1 MVVEQITYKNIDP
14 AVRKSIMVGLCL
26 AMLCACFDGTII
38 GTCGTKIAN
47 ELNGNGLFTWMVT
60 AYLLCECIT
69 IPIAGK
75 LSDLYGRKPLFLI
88 GLALFVG
95 GSIVAGMS
103 TSMEMLV
110 ICRAIQG
117 LGGGVLIPVATAAI
131 ADLYAPEV
139 RAKMQG
145 MLAAIF
151 GIGSG
156 IGPIIGGFITEN
168 IDWRWCFYINV
179 PLAAVSFILTIK
191 KFPAPVIPNKPVID
205 YKGIVVLTVLLTALI
220 VLFECGG
227 NEFQWMSVTTF
238 ALIGVFALCA
248 VLFVLIEKRAVEP
261 ILSPKLLKNRTVIAG
276 GMYMLIFGIGMM
288 GAMTF
293 GGYFGTF
300 ILFELDTLTASYY
313 TLFLVAGIMLT
324 SMISGGACERTG
336 YRPWLVA
343 GPIIV
348 FIGLYL
354 FSTLQVDG
362 VVFSLTKEYHYEV
375 LGKPLTMFCV
385 AQFVLGVGLGCMM
398 TPVMAAVQ
406 NSSDPKE
413 IGMNTSAVNLLRSI
427 GTALGTAI
435 FTMLINSQYVNNLG
449 PYAGAPAFT
458 DKATEF
464 IQPMLAYLLPV
475 SPLYDPTGTVPNAV
489 LDAFI
494 KSVDFGFIAG
504 GCIILCAAAI
514 GLLIKAK
521 TTTQLLAEAAAHH
534 SSEKSEEQTSEEQQ

>member
-1 MVVEQITYKNIDP
+1 MAVEQVTYKNINP
-14 AVRKSIMVGLCL
+14 AVRRSIMIGLCL

-38 GTCGTKIAN
+38 GTCGTKIAT

-60 AYLLCECIT
+60 AYLLCECVT

-95 GSIVAGMS
+95 GSVIAGMS

-117 LGGGVLIPVATAAI
+117 LGGGILIPVATAAI

-156 IGPIIGGFITEN
+156 IGPIIGGFLTEN
-168 IDWRWCFYINV
+168 VDWRWCFYINV
-179 PLAAVSFILTIK
+179 PLALVSFILTIK
-191 KFPAPVIPNKPVID
+191 KFPTPVVPNKPVID
-205 YKGIVVLTVLLTALI
+205 YKGIVTLTAFLASLI
-220 VLFECGG
+220 VIFECGG
-227 NEFQWMSVTTF
+227 NEFEWVSATTA
-238 ALIGVFALCA
+238 ALIAVMVVCA
-248 VLFVLIEKRAVEP
+248 VLFVMSEKRAVEP
-261 ILSPKLLKNRTVIAG
+261 ILSPKLLKNRTVMAG
-276 GMYMLIFGIGMM
+276 GVYMLIFGIGMM

-313 TLFLVAGIMLT
+313 TLFMVAGMMIT
-324 SMISGGACERTG
+324 AVISGAVCEKTG
-336 YRPWLVA
+336 YRPWLVV
-343 GPIIV
+343 GPVIV
-348 FIGLYL
+348 FIGLVL
-354 FSTLQVDG
+354 FSMLQVDG
-362 VVFSLTKEYHYEV
+362 VVFDAFKQYHYTIN
-375 LGKPLTMFCV
+375 GKPIAMFCV

-406 NSSDPKE
+406 NSSEPAE
-413 IGMNTSAVNLLRSI
+413 IGMNTSAVNVLRSA

-435 FTMLINSQYVNNLG
+435 FTMLINAQYVGNLG
-449 PYAGAPAFT
+449 DLTKYPFVT

-464 IQPMLAYLLPV
+464 LTPMLAFFQI
-475 SPLYDPTGTVPNAV
+475 DPTGV
-489 LDAFI
+489 LSNRVLTAFI
-494 KSVDFGFIAG
+494 NSVDFGFIAG
-504 GCIILCAAAI
+504 GCIILVAAVVGLFIKSKNTAQVAEERAAA
-514 GLLIKAK
+514 
-521 TTTQLLAEAAAHH
+521 
-534 SSEKSEEQTSEEQQ
+534 SSEASTGDKQ

>member
-1 MVVEQITYKNIDP
+1 MAVEQVTYKNIDP
-14 AVRKSIMVGLCL
+14 KVRKSIMIGLCL

-47 ELNGNGLFTWMVT
+47 ELEGNGLFTWMVT

-75 LSDLYGRKPLFLI
+75 LSDLYGRKPLFLV
-88 GLALFVG
+88 GLGLFVG
-95 GSIVAGMS
+95 GSIIAGLS
-103 TSMEMLV
+103 TTMTMLV
-110 ICRAIQG
+110 ICRGIQG
-117 LGGGVLIPVATAAI
+117 LGGGILIPVATAAI

-179 PLAAVSFILTIK
+179 PLAAVAFILTIK
-191 KFPAPVIPNKPVID
+191 KFPNPIVPNKPVID
-205 YKGIVVLTVLLTALI
+205 YKGIGVLTVFLSSLI

-227 NEFQWMSVTTF
+227 NEFEWVS
-238 ALIGVFALCA
+238 LITGILAAIMVVFA
-248 VLFVLIEKRAVEP
+248 VLFVMIEKRAVEP
-261 ILSPKLLKNRTVIAG
+261 ILSPKLLKNRTIMAG
-276 GMYMLIFGIGMM
+276 GVYMLLFGIGMM

-313 TLFLVAGIMLT
+313 TLFLVIGLMVTAT
-324 SMISGGACERTG
+324 VSGALCEKTG

-343 GPIIV
+343 GPVITFV
-348 FIGLYL
+348 GLYL
-354 FSTLQVDG
+354 FSTLSVDG
-362 VVFSLTKEYHYEV
+362 VVLDLSMDYYYAIE
-375 LGKPLTMFCV
+375 GKPITMFCI

-406 NSSDPKE
+406 NSSEVSE

-435 FTMLINSQYVNNLG
+435 FTMLINARYVENLG
-449 PYAGAPAFT
+449 DCAGLPGIS

-464 IQPMLAYLLPV
+464 IEPMIAYLVGGQP
-475 SPLYDPTGTVPNAV
+475 DIANGV

-494 KSVDFGFIAG
+494 KSIDFGFIAG
-504 GCIILCAAAI
+504 GVIILCAAVVGI
-514 GLLIKAK
+514 MIKAK
-521 TTTQLLAEAAAHH
+521 TTHQLAMEHKHH
-534 SSEKSEEQTSEEQQ
+534 SKITTDSEQEQ

>member
-1 MVVEQITYKNIDP
+1 MI
-14 AVRKSIMVGLCL
+14 GLCL

-75 LSDLYGRKPLFLI
+75 LSDLYGRKPLFLV
-88 GLALFVG
+88 GLGLFVG
-95 GSIVAGMS
+95 GSIIAGMS
-103 TSMEMLV
+103 TNMEMLV
-110 ICRAIQG
+110 ICRGIQG

-131 ADLYAPEV
+131 ADLYAPAV
-139 RAKMQG
+139 RARMQG

-179 PLAAVSFILTIK
+179 PLAIISFLFTIK
-191 KFPAPVIPNKPVID
+191 RFPSPVVPTKPIID
-205 YKGIVVLTVLLTALI
+205 YRGIVTLTAFLAALI
-220 VLFECGG
+220 IIFECGG
-227 NEFQWMSVTTF
+227 NEFEWASIETA
-238 ALIGVFALCA
+238 ALIVIMAVCA
-248 VLFVLIEKRAVEP
+248 VLFVMIERKAAEP
-261 ILSPKLLKNRTVIAG
+261 ILSPKLLKNRTIMAG
-276 GMYMLIFGIGMM
+276 GIYMLVFGIGMM

-293 GGYFGTF
+293 AGYFGTF

-313 TLFLVAGIMLT
+313 TLFLIVGM
-324 SMISGGACERTG
+324 MITAMVSGRLCEKTG
-336 YRPWLVA
+336 YRPWLIA
-343 GPIIV
+343 GPVIV

-354 FSTLQVDG
+354 FSTLQVDE
-362 VVFSLTKEYHYEV
+362 VVASPDYPYYAI
-375 LGKPLTMFCV
+375 LGKPINMFCI

-406 NSSDPKE
+406 NSSEMHE

-427 GTALGTAI
+427 GTALGTAV
-435 FTMLINSQYVNNLG
+435 FTMLINAQYASNLG
-449 PYAGAPAFT
+449 DIGSLPGVT

-464 IQPMLAYLLPV
+464 ITPVIIYLQQGMNDV
-475 SPLYDPTGTVPNAV
+475 ANAI
-489 LDAFI
+489 LDAFV

-504 GCIILCAAAI
+504 GLIILC
-514 GLLIKAK
+514 GGMVGFFIKAK
-521 TTTQLLAEAAAHH
+521 TTSQLEAEARTETISLDGSAEAPA
-534 SSEKSEEQTSEEQQ
+534 EPAEDEQN

>member
-1 MVVEQITYKNIDP
+1 MAVEQITYKNIDP
-14 AVRKSIMVGLCL
+14 RVRRSIMVGLCL

-47 ELNGNGLFTWMVT
+47 ELDGNGLFTWMVT
-60 AYLLCECIT
+60 SYLLCECVT

-95 GSIVAGMS
+95 GSIIAGMS
-103 TSMEMLV
+103 TNMTMLV
-110 ICRAIQG
+110 ICRGIQG
-117 LGGGVLIPVATAAI
+117 LGGGILIPVATAAI
-131 ADLYAPEV
+131 ADLYEPSV

-179 PLAAVSFILTIK
+179 PLAAISFVLTIK

-205 YKGIVVLTVLLTALI
+205 YAGIVSLTAFLASLI

-227 NEFQWMSVTTF
+227 NEFEWMSITTF
-238 ALIGVFALCA
+238 ALVAVMIACA
-248 VLFVLIEKRAVEP
+248 VVFVMIERKAIEP
-261 ILSPKLLKNRTVIAG
+261 ILSPKLLKNRTIMAG
-276 GMYMLIFGIGMM
+276 GIYMLIFGIGMM

-313 TLFLVAGIMLT
+313 TIFLIIGMMITAML
-324 SMISGGACERTG
+324 SGQLCERTG
-336 YRPWLVA
+336 YRPWLFI
-343 GPIIV
+343 GPLIV
-348 FIGLYL
+348 FVGLYL
-354 FSTLQVDG
+354 FSILAVDG
-362 VVFSLTKEYHYEV
+362 VVFDATKEYSYTI
-375 LGKPLTMFCV
+375 LGKPIDMFCV
-385 AQFVLGVGLGCMM
+385 AQFVLGLGLGCMM

-406 NSSDPKE
+406 NSSEITE

-435 FTMLINSQYVNNLG
+435 FTMLINSQYVHNLG
-449 PYAGAPAFT
+449 DVAGMPTVT

-464 IQPMLAYLLPV
+464 ITPMLTYLVPFGPDGNPN
-475 SPLYDPTGTVPNAV
+475 PLLNPEISQKI

-494 KSVDFGFIAG
+494 GSVDFGFIAG
-504 GCIILCAAAI
+504 GLIIVIAAFV

-521 TTTQLLAEAAAHH
+521 TTLQIKKEQLAAGI
-534 SSEKSEEQTSEEQQ
+534 QNEEQQ

>member
-1 MVVEQITYKNIDP
+1 MAVEQVTYKNIDP
-14 AVRKSIMVGLCL
+14 RVRKSIMTGLCL

-47 ELNGNGLFTWMVT
+47 ELDGNGLFTWMVT

-75 LSDLYGRKPLFLI
+75 LSDLYGRKPLFLF
-88 GLALFVG
+88 GLAVFVG
-95 GSIVAGMS
+95 GSVLAGMS
-103 TSMEMLV
+103 VNMPMLV
-110 ICRAIQG
+110 VCRAMQG
-117 LGGGVLIPVATAAI
+117 LGGGFLIPVATAAI

-145 MLAAIF
+145 MLAVIF
-151 GIGSG
+151 GVGSG
-156 IGPIIGGFITEN
+156 VGPIIGGFITEN

-179 PLAAVSFILTIK
+179 PIAVVAFFLTIK
-191 KFPAPVIPNKPVID
+191 KFPSPMVVNKPVID
-205 YKGIVVLTVLLTALI
+205 YKGITFLTIFLASLI

-227 NEFQWMSVTTF
+227 NEFEWVSIET
-238 ALIGVFALCA
+238 ALLIVAMA
-248 VLFVLIEKRAVEP
+248 VSAAIFVMVERKAVEP
-261 ILSPKLLKNRTVIAG
+261 ILSPKLLKNRTVLAG
-276 GMYMLIFGIGMM
+276 GIYMLLFGIGMM

-313 TLFLVAGIMLT
+313 TLFMVVGMMIT
-324 SMISGGACERTG
+324 SIISGSLCEKTG
-336 YRPWLVA
+336 YRPWLVV

-362 VVFSLTKEYHYEV
+362 VVFDANKQYYYTILN
-375 LGKPLTMFCV
+375 KPIDMFCV

-406 NSSDPKE
+406 NSSELSE

-435 FTMLINSQYVNNLG
+435 FTMLINSQYVHNLG
-449 PYAGAPAFT
+449 DVASLPLVT

-464 IQPMLAYLLPV
+464 ITPMVAYLTTNPLV
-475 SPLYDPTGTVPNAV
+475 SNAI

-494 KSVDFGFIAG
+494 KSVDFGFLAG
-504 GCIILCAAAI
+504 GAIILCGSVV

-521 TTTQLLAEAAAHH
+521 TTLQLSREMPLDVGDV
-534 SSEKSEEQTSEEQQ
+534 SKKQTEEE

>member
-1 MVVEQITYKNIDP
+1 MAAEQITYKNIDP
-14 AVRKSIMVGLCL
+14 RVRKSIMTGLCL

-47 ELNGNGLFTWMVT
+47 ELDGNGLFTWMVT

-75 LSDLYGRKPLFLI
+75 LSDLYGRKPWFLI

-95 GSIVAGMS
+95 GSVIAGMS

-117 LGGGVLIPVATAAI
+117 LGGGILIPVATAAI
-131 ADLYAPEV
+131 ADLYEPAV

-179 PLAAVSFILTIK
+179 PLAAIAFILTIK
-191 KFPAPVIPNKPVID
+191 KFPSPLVPTKPVID
-205 YKGIVVLTVLLTALI
+205 YAGITTLTAFLASLI

-227 NEFQWMSVTTF
+227 NEFEWVSAITF
-238 ALIGVFALCA
+238 GLIAVMIITG
-248 VLFVLIEKRAVEP
+248 VLFVMIERRAIEP
-261 ILSPKLLKNRTVIAG
+261 ILSPKLLRNRTVLAG
-276 GMYMLIFGIGMM
+276 GIYMLIFGIGMM

-313 TLFLVAGIMLT
+313 TLFMVIGMMIT
-324 SMISGGACERTG
+324 SVLSGALCEKTG
-336 YRPWLVA
+336 YRFWAVI

-354 FSTLQVDG
+354 FSILSVGG
-362 VVFSLTKEYHYEV
+362 VELDLTKDYYYTI
-375 LGKPLTMFCV
+375 LDKPINLFCV
-385 AQFVLGVGLGCMM
+385 AQFVLGFGLGCMM
-398 TPVMAAVQ
+398 TPIMAAVQ
-406 NSSDPKE
+406 NSSELKD
-413 IGMNTSAVNLLRSI
+413 IGMNTSAVNMLRSI

-435 FTMLINSQYVNNLG
+435 FTMLINSQYVANLG
-449 PYAGAPAFT
+449 DVAGMPGVT

-464 IQPMLAYLLPV
+464 ITPMIGYLMNGMA
-475 SPLYDPTGTVPNAV
+475 DIANQI

-504 GCIILCAAAI
+504 GIIILVAAAL
-514 GLLIKAK
+514 GLLIKK
-521 TTTQLLAEAAAHH
+521 TEPVAFQEEPAPVEG
-534 SSEKSEEQTSEEQQ
+534 SSEEQ

>member
-1 MVVEQITYKNIDP
+1 MAVEQVTYKNIDP
-14 AVRKSIMVGLCL
+14 RVRKSIMIGLCL

-60 AYLLCECIT
+60 AYLLCECVT
-69 IPIAGK
+69 IPVAGK

-103 TSMEMLV
+103 PDMTTLV
-110 ICRAIQG
+110 ICRGVQG

-131 ADLYAPEV
+131 ADLYEPAV

-151 GIGSG
+151 GVGSG

-191 KFPAPVIPNKPVID
+191 KFPTPVVPTKPVVD
-205 YKGIVVLTVLLTALI
+205 YAGIVVLTAMLSGLI

-227 NEFQWMSVTTF
+227 NDF
-238 ALIGVFALCA
+238 AWLSPISYGLIALVLVCA
-248 VLFVLIEKRAVEP
+248 LLFIFIEKRAVEP
-261 ILSPKLLKNRTVIAG
+261 ILSPKLLKNRTIMAG
-276 GMYMLIFGIGMM
+276 GIYMLIFGIGMM
-288 GAMTF
+288 GSMTF

-313 TLFLVAGIMLT
+313 TLFLIIGMMITAML
-324 SMISGGACERTG
+324 SGALCERTG

-343 GPIIV
+343 GPVIV
-348 FIGLYL
+348 FIGLYI
-354 FSTLQVDG
+354 FSTLAVGG
-362 VVFSLTKEYHYEV
+362 VVFDPAKEYYYTI
-375 LGKPLTMFCV
+375 LDKPIMMFCV
-385 AQFVLGVGLGCMM
+385 AQFVLGLGLGCMM

-406 NSSDPKE
+406 NSSELSE

-435 FTMLINSQYVNNLG
+435 FTMLINAVYVDNLG
-449 PYAGAPAFT
+449 SVADMPMVT

-464 IQPMLAYLLPV
+464 IQPMIGYLSMGQGEIANQIL
-475 SPLYDPTGTVPNAV
+475 T
-489 LDAFI
+489 AFI
-494 KSVDFGFIAG
+494 DSVDFGFIAG
-504 GCIILCAAAI
+504 GVIILCAAVV
-514 GLLIKAK
+514 GLLVKAK
-521 TTTQLLAEAAAHH
+521 TTLQLAKEGVRLDLDAQEAETE
-534 SSEKSEEQTSEEQQ
+534 SGEQ